1 MEENITNEQMYMFL
15 KMILEIVKSS
25 ETKEDAIKKIEE
37 LINHNWLWY
46 YLRTLLLD

>member
-37 LINHNWLWY
+37 LINHN
-46 YLRTLLLD
+46 